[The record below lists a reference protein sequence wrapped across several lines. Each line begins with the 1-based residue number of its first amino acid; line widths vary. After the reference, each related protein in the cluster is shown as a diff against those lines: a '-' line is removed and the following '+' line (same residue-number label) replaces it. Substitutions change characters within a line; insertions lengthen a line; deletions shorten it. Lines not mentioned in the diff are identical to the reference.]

1 MSQLSL
7 VFFTVLAQSAVGLFV
22 FLGLVQMLARPHEKA
37 MTRAFLAVFALLGLG
52 AISSIT
58 HLGQPLRMFNVA
70 YGLAHLSPLSL
81 EIVALS
87 LFGGAAAT
95 YTAMRLF
102 NVFPRLQNLVL
113 LGAMALGILLIVAIA
128 HVYTLETVPTW
139 NSRWTLFQFLMTAG
153 VVGPVAAIA
162 LLRWQ
167 QQEIGEQYTRIISN
181 ALAVAGMMVI
191 VIATTGYVGYLY
203 WLGTLPTLTSPFTL
217 LSYGQTLIMARILLM
232 LSGVLTLAVST
243 IRGGKGPILA
253 TVCLVL
259 VLLAEFAGRAF
270 FYDIYIPAG
279 SGM

>member
-81 EIVALS
+81 ELVALS

-95 YTAMRLF
+95 YTAMRMF
-102 NVFPRLQNLVL
+102 SVFPRLQNLVL
-113 LGAMALGILLIVAIA
+113 LGAMVLGILLIVAIA

-139 NSRWTLFQFLMTAG
+139 NSGWTLFQFLMTAG
-153 VVGPVAAIA
+153 IVGPVAAIT

-167 QQEIGEQYTRIISN
+167 QQEVGEQYTKIITN
-181 ALAVAGMMVI
+181 ALAVAGVMLI
-191 VIATTGYVGYLY
+191 VVAATGYVGYLF
-203 WLGTLPTLTSPFTL
+203 WLGTLPTLTNPFTL
-217 LSYGQTLIMARILLM
+217 LSYGQTLVMVRIFLM
-232 LSGVLTLAVST
+232 LCGVLTLAVST

-253 TVCLVL
+253 TVCLAL
-259 VLLAEFAGRAF
+259 VLLAECAGRAF

-279 SGM
+279 AGM